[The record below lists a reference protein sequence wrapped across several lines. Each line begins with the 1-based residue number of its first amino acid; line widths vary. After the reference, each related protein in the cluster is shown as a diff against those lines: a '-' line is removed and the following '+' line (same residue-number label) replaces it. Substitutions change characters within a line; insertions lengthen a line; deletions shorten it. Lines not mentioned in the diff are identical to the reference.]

1 MNKLDDLRIY
11 GKLDPDDMMKAIR
24 DLQQQ
29 LKAALTLGTQFKL
42 PEHHRQVNRVVVLG
56 MGGSAIGGDLIGA
69 LVSDEARV
77 PVIVSRDYDLPKY
90 VDDQTMIIASS
101 YSGNTEETISA
112 FEQAIKTNAKKL
124 VITTGG
130 KLKTL
135 AERNHVPVCVFS
147 YKAQPRA
154 ALGYSLG
161 ILIGILHNLG
171 IIADKSNEVAEAI
184 ETIDKLST
192 IIDIATPIA
201 DNPAKQLA
209 QKLVG
214 KIVVIYGGGLFA
226 EVAHRWKTQVNENS
240 KAWAFYEAYS
250 ELNHNA
256 VVGYEFPKE
265 LADKVY
271 VVMLRAPS
279 IHPRNLKRYVLT
291 AEILDNSGVGYEIL
305 DAEGEGLLSQAMSLI
320 LFGDWVTYYLAILYG
335 ADPSPVK
342 VISGLKDNLA
352 QT

>member
-1 MNKLDDLRIY
+1 MNVLDDLSIFS
-11 GKLDPDDMMKAIR
+11 KIDPDGMMKAIR

-29 LKAALTLGTQFKL
+29 LKAALSLGMQFKL
-42 PEHHRQVNRVVVLG
+42 PQRHRQVNKVVVLG
-56 MGGSAIGGDLIGA
+56 MGGSAIGGDLIGG
-69 LVSDEARV
+69 LVSEEARV

-90 VDDQTMIIASS
+90 VDEQTLVIASS

-112 FEQAIKTNAKKL
+112 FSQTLKTSAKKL
-124 VITTGG
+124 VITTSG
-130 KLKTL
+130 KLKML
-135 AERNHVPVCVFS
+135 AERNHVPVCLFS

-154 ALGYSLG
+154 VLGYSLG
-161 ILIGILHNLG
+161 LLIGILHNIG
-171 IIADKSNEVAEAI
+171 IIEGKSNEFAEAI
-184 ETIDKLST
+184 ETLNLLST
-192 IIDIATPIA
+192 KIDATVPSA

-256 VVGYEFPKE
+256 VVGYECPKE
-265 LADKVY
+265 LAGKVC

-279 IHPRNLKRYVLT
+279 IHPRNLKRYELT
-291 AEILDNSGVGYEIL
+291 AEILDKSGVSYEIL
-305 DAEGEGLLSQAMSLI
+305 DAE
-320 LFGDWVTYYLAILYG
+320 D
-335 ADPSPVK
+335 
-342 VISGLKDNLA
+342 
-352 QT
+352 

>member
-1 MNKLDDLRIY
+1 MNVLDDLSILS
-11 GKLDPDDMMKAIR
+11 KIDPDGMMKAIR

-29 LKAALTLGTQFKL
+29 LKVALSLGMQFKL
-42 PEHHRQVNRVVVLG
+42 PQRHRQVNKVVILG
-56 MGGSAIGGDLIGA
+56 MGGSAIGGDLIGG
-69 LVSDEARV
+69 LVSEEARV

-90 VDDQTMIIASS
+90 VDEQTLVIASS

-112 FEQAIKTNAKKL
+112 FSQALKTSAKKL

-135 AERNHVPVCVFS
+135 AERNHVPVCLFS

-154 ALGYSLG
+154 VLGYSLG
-161 ILIGILHNLG
+161 LLIGILHNLG
-171 IIADKSNEVAEAI
+171 IIEGKSNEFAEAI
-184 ETIDKLST
+184 KTLNLLST
-192 IIDIATPIA
+192 KIDAAVPSA

-256 VVGYEFPKE
+256 VVGYECPKE
-265 LADKVY
+265 LAGKVY
-271 VVMLRAPS
+271 VVMLRALS
-279 IHPRNLKRYVLT
+279 IHPRNLNRYELT
-291 AEILDNSGVGYEIL
+291 AEILDKSGVSYEIL
-305 DAEGEGLLSQAMSLI
+305 DAEGESLLSQVMSLI

-335 ADPSPVK
+335 IDPSPVK
-342 VISGLKDNLA
+342 VISGLKDKLA
-352 QT
+352 QA

>member
-1 MNKLDDLRIY
+1 MNNLDDLRIY
-11 GKLDPDDMMKAIR
+11 TKLDPDGMMQAIR
-24 DLQQQ
+24 ELPQQ
-29 LKAALTLGTQFKL
+29 LKSALTLGTQFKL
-42 PEHHRQVNRVVVLG
+42 PQRHKQINKVVVLG
-56 MGGSAIGGDLIGA
+56 MGGSAIGGDLIGG
-69 LVSDEARV
+69 LLSQEACV

-90 VDDQTMIIASS
+90 VDGQTLVIASS

-112 FEQAIKTNAKKL
+112 FEQTLKTNAKKL
-124 VITTGG
+124 VITTDG

-135 AERNHVPVCVFS
+135 AERNGVPVCIFN

-154 ALGYSLG
+154 VLGYSLG
-161 ILIGILHNLG
+161 LMIGILHNIG
-171 IIADKSNEVAEAI
+171 VIGSKSDEVAEAI
-184 ETIDKLST
+184 KALEGMSAKIDAAVPL
-192 IIDIATPIA
+192 A
-201 DNPAKQLA
+201 DNLAKQLA

-214 KIVVIYGGGLFA
+214 KIVVAYGGGIFA

-256 VVGYEFPKE
+256 VVGYEYPRE

-279 IHPRNLKRYVLT
+279 IHPRNLKRYELT
-291 AEILDNSGVGYEIL
+291 AEILDSSGVGYEIL
-305 DAEGEGLLSQAMSLI
+305 DAAGEGLLAQVMSLI

-335 ADPSPVK
+335 IDPSPVK
-342 VISGLKDNLA
+342 IISGLKDKLA
-352 QT
+352 QA

>member
-1 MNKLDDLRIY
+1 MNNLDDLRIY
-11 GKLDPDDMMKAIR
+11 AKLDPDDMMKAIR
-24 DLQQQ
+24 ELPRQ
-29 LKAALTLGTQFKL
+29 LKAALTLGTQFNL
-42 PEHHRQVNRVVVLG
+42 PQRHKQINKVVVLG
-56 MGGSAIGGDLIGA
+56 MGGSAIGGDLIGG
-69 LVSDEARV
+69 LLSGEACV
-77 PVIVSRDYDLPKY
+77 PVIISRDYDLPKY
-90 VDDQTMIIASS
+90 VDSQTLVIASS

-112 FEQAIKTNAKKL
+112 FDRALKTNAKKL

-154 ALGYSLG
+154 VLGYSLG
-161 ILIGILHNLG
+161 LMIGILHNIG
-171 IIADKSNEVAEAI
+171 VIGSKSDEVAKAI
-184 ETIDKLST
+184 KTLEELSAKIDAAVPL
-192 IIDIATPIA
+192 A

-214 KIVVIYGGGLFA
+214 KIVVVYGGGIFA

-256 VVGYEFPKE
+256 VVGYEYSKE
-265 LADKVY
+265 LADKMY

-279 IHPRNLKRYVLT
+279 IHPRNLKRYELT
-291 AEILDNSGVGYEIL
+291 SEILDKAGVAHEIL
-305 DAEGEGLLSQAMSLI
+305 DAAGEGLLAEVMSHVL
-320 LFGDWVTYYLAILYG
+320 LGDWASYYLAILYG

-342 VISGLKDNLA
+342 VISGLKSKLA
-352 QT
+352 QA

>member
-1 MNKLDDLRIY
+1 
-11 GKLDPDDMMKAIR
+11 MMKAIR
-24 DLQQQ
+24 ELPQQ
-29 LKAALTLGTQFKL
+29 LKAALTLGTQFNL
-42 PEHHRQVNRVVVLG
+42 PQHDKQINKVVVLG
-56 MGGSAIGGDLIGA
+56 MGGSAIGGDLIGG
-69 LVSDEARV
+69 LLSGEACV

-90 VDDQTMIIASS
+90 VDDQTLVIASS

-112 FEQAIKTNAKKL
+112 FEQALETNAKKL
-124 VITTGG
+124 AITTGG

-135 AERNHVPVCVFS
+135 AERNRVPVCVFN

-154 ALGYSLG
+154 VLGYSLG
-161 ILIGILHNLG
+161 LMAGILHNLG
-171 IIADKSNEVAEAI
+171 VINSKSDEVAKAI
-184 ETIDKLST
+184 RAIDELSAK
-192 IIDIATPIA
+192 IDASIPTAE
-201 DNPAKQLA
+201 NPAKQLA
-209 QKLVG
+209 KKLIG
-214 KIVVIYGGGLFA
+214 KIVVTYGGGIFS

-256 VVGYEFPKE
+256 VVGYEYPKE

-279 IHPRNLKRYVLT
+279 IHPRNLKRYELT
-291 AEILDNSGVGYEIL
+291 AEILDKSGVGYEIL
-305 DAEGEGLLSQAMSLI
+305 DVAGEGLLAEVMSHI

-335 ADPSPVK
+335 VDPSPVK
-342 VISGLKDNLA
+342 VISGLKNKLA

>member
-11 GKLDPDDMMKAIR
+11 AKQDPDGMMKAIR
-24 DLQQQ
+24 ELPRQ
-29 LKAALTLGTQFKL
+29 LKAALTLGTQFNL
-42 PEHHRQVNRVVVLG
+42 PQRYSQISNVVVLG
-56 MGGSAIGGDLIGA
+56 MGGSAIGGDLIGGLLSA
-69 LVSDEARV
+69 EANV

-90 VDDQTMIIASS
+90 VDERTLVIASS

-112 FEQAIKTNAKKL
+112 FEQALKTNAKKL
-124 VITTGG
+124 VISTGG

-135 AERNHVPVCVFS
+135 AKRNSVPVCVFN

-154 ALGYSLG
+154 VLGYSLG
-161 ILIGILHNLG
+161 LMIGILHNIG
-171 IIADKSNEVAEAI
+171 VIKSKSDEVAEVIKTLEDMSAK
-184 ETIDKLST
+184 ID
-192 IIDIATPIA
+192 AAVPIV

-214 KIVVIYGGGLFA
+214 KIVVIYGGGIFA

-256 VVGYEFPKE
+256 VVGYEYPRE

-279 IHPRNLKRYVLT
+279 IHPRNLKRYELT
-291 AEILDNSGVGYEIL
+291 AAILDKSGVAYEIL
-305 DAEGEGLLSQAMSLI
+305 DAAGEGLLSEVMSHI
-320 LFGDWVTYYLAILYG
+320 FFGDWVTYYLAILYG

-342 VISGLKDNLA
+342 VISGLKSKLA
-352 QT
+352 QA

>member
-1 MNKLDDLRIY
+1 
-11 GKLDPDDMMKAIR
+11 
-24 DLQQQ
+24 
-29 LKAALTLGTQFKL
+29 
-42 PEHHRQVNRVVVLG
+42 VLG
-56 MGGSAIGGDLIGA
+56 MGGSAIGGDLIGG
-69 LVSDEARV
+69 LLLGEACV

-90 VDDQTMIIASS
+90 VDSQTLVIASS

-112 FEQAIKTNAKKL
+112 FEQALKTNAKKL

-135 AERNHVPVCVFS
+135 AERNNVPVCVFS

-154 ALGYSLG
+154 VLGYSLG
-161 ILIGILHNLG
+161 LMIGILHNLG
-171 IIADKSNEVAEAI
+171 VIKKQSEEVAKAI
-184 ETIDKLST
+184 NTLDELSAKIDAAVPL
-192 IIDIATPIA
+192 AN
-201 DNPAKQLA
+201 NPAKQLA

-214 KIVVIYGGGLFA
+214 KTVVVYGGGIFA

-256 VVGYEFPKE
+256 VVGYEYPSE
-265 LADKVY
+265 LAGKMY

-279 IHPRNLKRYVLT
+279 IHPRNLKRYELT
-291 AEILDNSGVGYEIL
+291 AQILDKSGVAYEIL
-305 DAEGEGLLSQAMSLI
+305 DATGEGLLSQVMSHI

-335 ADPSPVK
+335 ADPAPVK
-342 VISGLKDNLA
+342 VISGLKDKLA
-352 QT
+352 QA